1 MRSMRTLLLGG
12 ALAVTALAPAPGA
25 LATGHSTAP
34 VPTVAPAPARADDVV
49 QSFRNQATGR
59 CMDDTNNGFRTWSCN
74 GSTPQKWSVHV
85 WGDGTRQLRSLNT
98 GRCVEDTDN
107 GFRTVATCNSN
118 PEQSWWVKAWGD
130 GTVRFQNQATMR
142 CIDDSSLGFR
152 TWACND
158 TPYQSWS

>member
-1 MRSMRTLLLGG
+1 MRGTRSLLLGG
-12 ALAVTALAPAPGA
+12 VFALASLAAPSDALAVENGSP
-25 LATGHSTAP
+25 S
-34 VPTVAPAPARADDVV
+34 PARADDAI

-59 CMDDTNNGFRTWSCN
+59 CMDDTDNGFRTWSCN
-74 GSTPQKWSVHV
+74 GSSPQLWTVHT
-85 WGDGTRQLRSLNT
+85 WDDGTRQLRNINT

-107 GFRTVATCNSN
+107 GFRTVGTCSSS
-118 PEQSWWVKAWGD
+118 PEQSWWVKVWAD
-130 GTVRFQNQATMR
+130 GTVRFQNQATLR

>member
-12 ALAVTALAPAPGA
+12 SLAVTSLVATVPMASAAPAGA
-25 LATGHSTAP
+25 E
-34 VPTVAPAPARADDVV
+34 DVV
-49 QSFRNQATGR
+49 QSFRNQATGK

-85 WGDGTRQLRSLNT
+85 WGDGTRQLRSANT

-107 GFRTVATCNSN
+107 GFRTVGSCSSA
-118 PEQSWWVKAWGD
+118 PEQSWWVKVWAD
-130 GTVRFQNQATMR
+130 GTVRFQNQATLR
-142 CIDDSSLGFR
+142 CIDDSNQGFR

-158 TPYQSWS
+158 SPYQSWS